1 MPKARIMSKSDSNG
15 SDRWYSLKAGLFLA
29 SSAGIGLLMGFGGA
43 LAHTKKQDPQSFDQG
58 LVGATSPNR
67 AQVRSPPSAGQLH
80 ASGAALASRALAYGT
95 LYAVVGCGLVF
106 YGVWQISG
114 ARDLAEFRQK
124 AGSILPVVP
133 KNHPPQ
139 SRTEFSGINDFLQYV
154 IDEDQAQKEA
164 KRAPNV
170 AKSLKPIEAKVPDI
184 WFDDVDET
192 LLDPEDLELLRKNDT
207 KSASGIKKNLDTSQ
221 SSEPSEKTGLV
232 KEKGFKGLTKIIA
245 IDCEMV
251 GVGPKGTNSILARV
265 SIVNHFGHCIFD
277 KYVKPMEK
285 VTDYRTAVSGIR
297 KQDLVNGEDFKSVQ
311 MEVAKMFQD
320 RIVVGHAIKHDLD
333 VKEWEQGLKKPK
345 SGLSTASKTTEKAK
359 IKATTEVAVSIKRM
373 TQYEDSDSE

>member
-1 MPKARIMSKSDSNG
+1 WIA
-15 SDRWYSLKAGLFLA
+15 LLA
-29 SSAGIGLLMGFGGA
+29 SLPKGPPPASKRPRY
-43 LAHTKKQDPQSFDQG
+43 TPQ
-58 LVGATSPNR
+58 
-67 AQVRSPPSAGQLH
+67 
-80 ASGAALASRALAYGT
+80 
-95 LYAVVGCGLVF
+95 
-106 YGVWQISG
+106 
-114 ARDLAEFRQK
+114 
-124 AGSILPVVP
+124 PVSQP
-133 KNHPPQ
+133 
-139 SRTEFSGINDFLQYV
+139 
-154 IDEDQAQKEA
+154 
-164 KRAPNV
+164 APNV

-333 VKEWEQGLKKPK
+333 VLLLTHPKRMIRDTSMCKPFRAAFNNRTPSLKKLSARMLGVSVQQGEHSSVQDAQATMRLYTMFRKEWEQGLKKPK

>member
-164 KRAPNV
+164 KRVQTP
-170 AKSLKPIEAKVPDI
+170 
-184 WFDDVDET
+184 
-192 LLDPEDLELLRKNDT
+192 R
-207 KSASGIKKNLDTSQ
+207 SQ
-221 SSEPSEKTGLV
+221 E
-232 KEKGFKGLTKIIA
+232 
-245 IDCEMV
+245 
-251 GVGPKGTNSILARV
+251 
-265 SIVNHFGHCIFD
+265 
-277 KYVKPMEK
+277 
-285 VTDYRTAVSGIR
+285 
-297 KQDLVNGEDFKSVQ
+297 
-311 MEVAKMFQD
+311 
-320 RIVVGHAIKHDLD
+320 
-333 VKEWEQGLKKPK
+333 
-345 SGLSTASKTTEKAK
+345 
-359 IKATTEVAVSIKRM
+359 
-373 TQYEDSDSE
+373 